1 MLIQKLRLQRGWSQ
15 EQLAT
20 ISGLS
25 TRTIQRLERG
35 QPASLETMNTLAA
48 VFEVDLSQLTDQ
60 KEAEMPNYVASYTE
74 AEEAIA
80 FAKVRR
86 IKKFYLH
93 LIQYVV
99 VLCILT
105 VINIFTNPG
114 YFWVI
119 WPALG
124 WGIALASH
132 ALKTFELIPFLNAD
146 WEKNRSKTTLGV
158 SFKRQSEK
166 SDAMA
171 GP

>member
-60 KEAEMPNYVASYTE
+60 KEAEMPNYVASHTE

-93 LIQYVV
+93 LIQYLV
-99 VLCILT
+99 VLCVLT
-105 VINIFTNPG
+105 IINVVTNPG

-124 WGIALASH
+124 WGIALISH

-146 WEKNRSKTTLGV
+146 WEKKQVENHLGR
-158 SFKRQSEK
+158 KL
-166 SDAMA
+166 
-171 GP
+171 

>member
-15 EQLAT
+15 EHLAT

-60 KEAEMPNYVASYTE
+60 KEAEMPNYVASHTE

-80 FAKVRR
+80 FARVRR

-99 VLCILT
+99 VLCVLT
-105 VINIFTNPG
+105 VVNVLTNPG

-124 WGIALASH
+124 WGIALVSH
-132 ALKTFELIPFLNAD
+132 ALKTFELIPFPNAD
-146 WEKNRSKTTLGV
+146 WEKKQVENHLGR
-158 SFKRQSEK
+158 KL
-166 SDAMA
+166 
-171 GP
+171 

>member
-60 KEAEMPNYVASYTE
+60 KEAEMPNYVASHTE

-105 VINIFTNPG
+105 VINLLTNPG

-124 WGIALASH
+124 WVLRLRPMPSRPSN
-132 ALKTFELIPFLNAD
+132 LFP
-146 WEKNRSKTTLGV
+146 S
-158 SFKRQSEK
+158 
-166 SDAMA
+166 
-171 GP
+171 

>member
-60 KEAEMPNYVASYTE
+60 KEAEMPNYVANHTE

-105 VINIFTNPG
+105 VINMFTNPG

-132 ALKTFELIPFLNAD
+132 ALRTFELIPFLNAD
-146 WEKNRSKTTLGV
+146 WEKKQVENHLGR
-158 SFKRQSEK
+158 KL
-166 SDAMA
+166 
-171 GP
+171 

>member
-60 KEAEMPNYVASYTE
+60 KEAEMPNYVASHTE

-99 VLCILT
+99 FLCILT
-105 VINIFTNPG
+105 VINLLTNPG

-146 WEKNRSKTTLGV
+146 WEKKQVENHLGR
-158 SFKRQSEK
+158 KL
-166 SDAMA
+166 
-171 GP
+171 

>member
-60 KEAEMPNYVASYTE
+60 KEAEMPNYVASHTE

-99 VLCILT
+99 VLCVLT
-105 VINIFTNPG
+105 VINLLTNPG

-146 WEKNRSKTTLGV
+146 WEKKQVENHLGR
-158 SFKRQSEK
+158 KL
-166 SDAMA
+166 
-171 GP
+171 

>member
-35 QPASLETMNTLAA
+35 QPASLDTMNTLAA

-60 KEAEMPNYVASYTE
+60 KEAEMPNYVASHTE

-99 VLCILT
+99 VLCVLT
-105 VINIFTNPG
+105 IVNVLTNPG

-124 WGIALASH
+124 WGIALVSH

-146 WEKNRSKTTLGV
+146 WEKKQVENHLGR
-158 SFKRQSEK
+158 KL
-166 SDAMA
+166 
-171 GP
+171 

>member
-60 KEAEMPNYVASYTE
+60 KEAEMPNYVASHTE

-86 IKKFYLH
+86 IKKFYLN

-99 VLCILT
+99 VLCVLT
-105 VINIFTNPG
+105 VINLLTNPG

-146 WEKNRSKTTLGV
+146 WEKKQVENHLGR
-158 SFKRQSEK
+158 KL
-166 SDAMA
+166 
-171 GP
+171 

>member
-60 KEAEMPNYVASYTE
+60 KEAEMPNYVASHTE

-99 VLCILT
+99 VLCVLT
-105 VINIFTNPG
+105 VINLLTNPG

-146 WEKNRSKTTLGV
+146 WEKKQVEHHLGR
-158 SFKRQSEK
+158 KL
-166 SDAMA
+166 
-171 GP
+171 

>member
-48 VFEVDLSQLTDQ
+48 VFEVELSQLTDQ
-60 KEAEMPNYVASYTE
+60 KEAEMPNYVASHTE

-99 VLCILT
+99 VLCVLT
-105 VINIFTNPG
+105 VINLLTNPG

-146 WEKNRSKTTLGV
+146 WEKKQVENHLGR
-158 SFKRQSEK
+158 KL
-166 SDAMA
+166 
-171 GP
+171 

>member
-1 MLIQKLRLQRGWSQ
+1 MIQKLRLQRGWSQ

-60 KEAEMPNYVASYTE
+60 KEAEMPNYVANHTE

-99 VLCILT
+99 VLCVLS
-105 VINIFTNPG
+105 VINILTNPG

-132 ALKTFELIPFLNAD
+132 ALRTFELIPFLNAD
-146 WEKNRSKTTLGV
+146 WEKKQVENHLGR
-158 SFKRQSEK
+158 KL
-166 SDAMA
+166 
-171 GP
+171 

>member
-1 MLIQKLRLQRGWSQ
+1 
-15 EQLAT
+15 
-20 ISGLS
+20 
-25 TRTIQRLERG
+25 
-35 QPASLETMNTLAA
+35 MNTLAA

-60 KEAEMPNYVASYTE
+60 KEAEMPNYVASHTE

-99 VLCILT
+99 VLCVLT
-105 VINIFTNPG
+105 VINLLTNPG

-124 WGIALASH
+124 WGIALTSH

-146 WEKNRSKTTLGV
+146 WEKKQVENHLGR
-158 SFKRQSEK
+158 KL
-166 SDAMA
+166 
-171 GP
+171 

>member
-1 MLIQKLRLQRGWSQ
+1 LHINPPSNLERQYADTETQASRGWSQ

-60 KEAEMPNYVASYTE
+60 KEAEMPNYVASHTE

-86 IKKFYLH
+86 IKKFYL
-93 LIQYVV
+93 
-99 VLCILT
+99 
-105 VINIFTNPG
+105 P
-114 YFWVI
+114 
-119 WPALG
+119 
-124 WGIALASH
+124 
-132 ALKTFELIPFLNAD
+132 
-146 WEKNRSKTTLGV
+146 
-158 SFKRQSEK
+158 SFNMS
-166 SDAMA
+166 SFCAY
-171 GP
+171 

>member
-60 KEAEMPNYVASYTE
+60 KEAEMPNYVANHTE

-99 VLCILT
+99 VLCVLS
-105 VINIFTNPG
+105 VINILTNPG

-132 ALKTFELIPFLNAD
+132 ALRTFELIPFLNAD
-146 WEKNRSKTTLGV
+146 WEKKQVENHLGR
-158 SFKRQSEK
+158 KL
-166 SDAMA
+166 
-171 GP
+171 

>member
-60 KEAEMPNYVASYTE
+60 KEAEMPNYVASHTE

-105 VINIFTNPG
+105 VINLLTNPG

-146 WEKNRSKTTLGV
+146 WEKKQVENHLGR
-158 SFKRQSEK
+158 KL
-166 SDAMA
+166 
-171 GP
+171 